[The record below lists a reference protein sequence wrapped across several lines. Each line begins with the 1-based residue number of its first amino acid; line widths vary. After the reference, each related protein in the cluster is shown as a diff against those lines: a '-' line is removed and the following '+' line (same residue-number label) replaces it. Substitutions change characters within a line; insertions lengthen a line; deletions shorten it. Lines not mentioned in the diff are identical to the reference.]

1 MYLLPSSSET
11 PISIPAELRDSLSC
25 LNIVWSDMFE
35 SEDSVINS
43 AVWKKH
49 ETDFLKGDPPQ
60 WQHFYTSANSPLVE
74 RDRFKDLIQLIERKK
89 RKQHLITQ
97 VSLRYQSGSGGS
109 TLAMQVLWHFRKDLR
124 CAKVIDSDL
133 DIKELSKQVVDLFML
148 SDEEQ
153 GQKTVLLL
161 LDICNDDLQIKNILL
176 KNLNEEIHKRDINT
190 DTPVVIIFNC
200 NPAYCLTLVCST
212 YDVKLKMELS
222 PDEKKRFSQK
232 KKELKNKYK
241 EMSQKFHAFNIMQG
255 GFQKEDAEKVIT
267 EEMIKHVKNHKE
279 SRSTR
284 LLSFLA
290 LINSYVPGSHLSKLL
305 CEEFLDQTE
314 QPKEEENPTLETIMK
329 PFMDLIVIF
338 SEGEQEDQ
346 CIRLAHPMIADAC
359 LKMFTKHKLTR
370 SDIALDFL
378 NSLVK
383 GKQRNYEK
391 ICKNMFITRPG
402 GLMEKDKFSRLI
414 LDIMIESEHNT
425 NQCID
430 LLKQASDLF
439 DTNPAYPQT
448 LARLYYIE
456 VKEDNKY
463 QEAKEWAERAIKRDP
478 KMSHIRDTLGQVHKN
493 HLLNEGKRTF
503 SDIDVC
509 LAIAQSAIK
518 AFEAVDEAAEDE
530 AEDKTKFNNRGIF
543 GFLQVCNIIHPK
555 MPFHQ
560 YINSLKCDVETK
572 YDFFE
577 WYLAFSRP
585 RIEEEDPDYIRRDV
599 EKCYKL
605 YFKQGKS
612 NESTLNEKKKKSF
625 GGLLHFLKSDTNV
638 LKQNLSAL
646 ENPQSEHEMVLY
658 ILTNVIL
665 SQSGEPCEKAEDLQ
679 ARLQELWATK
689 AQDRSPEFYLLML
702 LLFWPDEAQPAIT
715 NPPDLEKCVQ
725 YMSQSYERKYQ
736 KYLRG
741 RYLVPLFFLGNGNGL
756 QRLVHSSK
764 LDEIDL
770 KLLTEGHE
778 HTQDECLQRISG
790 EVNNYK
796 VFAVRDNKQIQI
808 TSHNRASVC
817 KQGLASFYL
826 GFNIRG
832 PVAYNIRFE
841 ENGK

>member
-1 MYLLPSSSET
+1 
-11 PISIPAELRDSLSC
+11 
-25 LNIVWSDMFE
+25 MFE

-402 GLMEKDKFSRLI
+402 GLMEKDTFSRLI

-796 VFAVRDNKQIQI
+796 VFTVRDNKQIQI